1 MKVSDNFIRSEFG
14 CRCGCGFNAVD
25 SVLVR
30 TLEEARAYFN
40 KEYDVDVRCHIESG
54 NRCMGHNSKIRNASR
69 KSQHIN
75 GIAADHYFYIDGDKN
90 NRIPAQE
97 VYDYYCEKY
106 PNWFGIG
113 LYSNRV
119 HIDARSKPARWR
131 DV

>member
-14 CRCGCGFNAVD
+14 CRCRCGFNAVD
-25 SVLVR
+25 AVLVR
-30 TLEEARAYFN
+30 VLEEARAHFN
-40 KEYDVDVRCHIESG
+40 KHYNSVRCEITSG
-54 NRCMGHNSKIRNASR
+54 NRCRDHNKSVGGSE
-69 KSQHIN
+69 KSQHVN
-75 GIAADHYFYIDGDKN
+75 GMAADHYFYISGDK
-90 NRIPAQE
+90 RSRVPAQE

-131 DV
+131 NV